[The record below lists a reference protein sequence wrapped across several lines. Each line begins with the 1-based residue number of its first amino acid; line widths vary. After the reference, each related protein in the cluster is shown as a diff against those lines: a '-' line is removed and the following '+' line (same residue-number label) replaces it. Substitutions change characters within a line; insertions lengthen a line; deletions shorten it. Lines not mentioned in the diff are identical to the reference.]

1 MVIKNFMPALLT
13 IILLMSFT
21 ACAADSDLPVDASTA
36 SDITTTAETAAIDAT
51 NVLDLFETKDYEKAA
66 FKIWTSNAVNFALSL
81 RQAPDDHMDGERIN
95 DALYTRD
102 RLIEQKY
109 NVIFEYTLVEP
120 DAEFQLF
127 NKASKVI
134 LAGDD
139 SIDLIFGNMQVYAV
153 NFITN
158 KMILNMNT
166 IPEIDL
172 TQEWWQ
178 QTAVRDLK
186 VGDTMLLAT
195 GDITPRYVFSTFIML
210 FNQKLFTDRNIE
222 FPYQAVNDG
231 KWTMDM
237 MLGIVKGA
245 LTDLDGNGKYDMND
259 FYGMTNEGWA
269 YPFYNGFNETVLS
282 INSGSAVLSCDTEEA
297 YNKMSKISELFALK
311 DVFTKNITTQYDF
324 SDIFERDQ
332 ALLCSQTTS
341 NLYLLTDMKSDFGVL
356 PLPKYNEAQDKYYT
370 FVNGYGATAVM
381 IPITVQDTSRVGT
394 LTEATAALSRYI
406 VTPAAYEVTLL
417 TKQTRDEES
426 VEMLKLAARGAM
438 YDMSGFFGWGKLQSN
453 VGSLML
459 EGKTNFAS
467 SIAKVKDIA
476 ISQANESITLF
487 SDVSR

>member
-1 MVIKNFMPALLT
+1 MIIKKISYALLAFVLS
-13 IILLMSFT
+13 ISFT
-21 ACAADSDLPVDASTA
+21 ACAIDSDSPAESETA
-36 SDITTTAETAAIDAT
+36 NDITTTAETTAIDAT
-51 NVLDLFETKDYEKAA
+51 NVLDLFETKDYKKAM
-66 FKIWTSNAVNFALSL
+66 FKIWTSNVVNFALSL

-120 DAEFQLF
+120 DADFQLF

-139 SIDLIFGNMQVYAV
+139 SIDLIFGNMQVYAI

-158 KMILNMNT
+158 KMILNMNN

-186 VGDTMLLAT
+186 VGSTMLLAT

-210 FNQKLFTDRNIE
+210 FNQKLFNDRNIE
-222 FPYQAVNDG
+222 FPYQAVKDG
-231 KWTMDM
+231 KWIMDM
-237 MLGIVKGA
+237 MLGIIKGA
-245 LTDLDGNGKYDMND
+245 LTDLNGDSKYDMND

-282 INSGSAVLSCDTEEA
+282 INSGSAVLSCETETA
-297 YNKMSKISELFALK
+297 YNKMSKISELFALE
-311 DVFTKNITTQYDF
+311 DVFTKNVKTQYDF

-332 ALLCSQTTS
+332 ALLCSQTAS
-341 NLYLLTDMKSDFGVL
+341 NLYLLTDMESDFGVL
-356 PLPKYNEAQDKYYT
+356 PLPKYEEAQDKYYS

-394 LTEATAALSRYI
+394 LTEATAALSRYT

-426 VEMLKLAARGAM
+426 VDMLKIVAEGAM
-438 YDMSGFFGWGKLQSN
+438 YDMSGFFGWGNLQSTVN
-453 VGSLML
+453 SLML
-459 EGKTNFAS
+459 QGKTEFAS
-467 SIAKVKDIA
+467 SIAEAKDNA
-476 ISQANESITLF
+476 LSKANESITLF
-487 SDVSR
+487 SDVS

>member
-1 MVIKNFMPALLT
+1 MYKKYLSAVLALVLT
-13 IILLMSFT
+13 LSFS
-21 ACAADSDLPVDASTA
+21 ACLDDSESDNAEITPDSVTYAS
-36 SDITTTAETAAIDAT
+36 ETEATDAT
-51 NVLDLFETKDYEKAA
+51 NVLDLFKTTDYENTA
-66 FKIWTSNAVNFALSL
+66 FKIWTSNVVNSSLNL

-102 RLIEQKY
+102 RSIEQKF
-109 NVIFEYTLVEP
+109 NVVFEYTLVEP

-158 KMILNMNT
+158 KLILNMNN
-166 IPEIDL
+166 ISEIDL
-172 TQEWWQ
+172 TKEWWQ

-210 FNQKLFTDRNIE
+210 FNQKLFNDRNIE
-222 FPYQAVNDG
+222 FPYKAVDDG

-237 MLGIVKGA
+237 MQGIVKGT
-245 LTDLDGNGKYDMND
+245 LTDLDGNSKYDKND

-282 INSGSAVLSCDTEEA
+282 IGSGEAVLSCESENA
-297 YNKMSKISELFALK
+297 YDKLSKISELFALP

-324 SDIFERDQ
+324 SDIFEKDQ
-332 ALLCSQTTS
+332 ALLCSQTAS
-341 NLYLLTDMKSDFGVL
+341 NLYLLTDMVSDFGVL
-356 PLPKYNEAQDKYYT
+356 PLPKYDETQDKYYT
-370 FVNGYGATAVM
+370 FVNGYGATAIM
-381 IPITVQDTSRVGT
+381 IPISVADTSRAGT
-394 LTEATAALSRYI
+394 LTEATAALSRYT

-426 VEMLKLAARGAM
+426 VEMLKLAAEGAM
-438 YDMSGFFGWGKLQSN
+438 YDMSGFFGWGGLQN
-453 VGSLML
+453 TLNTLML
-459 EGKTNFAS
+459 QGKTTFAS
-467 SIAKVKDIA
+467 SIAKVKEN
-476 ISQANESITLF
+476 SLKQANESIILF
-487 SDVSR
+487 KGIN

>member
-1 MVIKNFMPALLT
+1 MVIKYLSALLALVFT
-13 IILLMSFT
+13 LSFSS
-21 ACAADSDLPVDASTA
+21 CSVDSDPKEGE
-36 SDITTTAETAAIDAT
+36 TTANEVTYAAETEAIDST
-51 NVLDLFETKDYEKAA
+51 NVLDLFKSIDYENSA
-66 FKIWTSNAVNFALSL
+66 FKIWTSNVINSSLNL

-139 SIDLIFGNMQVYAV
+139 AIDLIFGNMQVYAI

-158 KMILNMNT
+158 KLILNMNN
-166 IPEIDL
+166 IEEIDL
-172 TQEWWQ
+172 SKEWWQ

-186 VGDTMLLAT
+186 VGNAMLLAT

-210 FNQKLFTDRNIE
+210 FNQKLFSDRNIE
-222 FPYQAVNDG
+222 FPYKAVDDG

-237 MLGIVKGA
+237 MLNTVKDT
-245 LTDLDGNGKYDMND
+245 LTDLDGNGKYDIND

-282 INSGSAVLSCDTEEA
+282 IGSGEAVLSCETESA
-297 YNKMSKISELFALK
+297 YDKLSKISELFALR
-311 DVFTKNITTQYDF
+311 DVFSKNITTQYDF
-324 SDIFERDQ
+324 SDIFESDQ
-332 ALLCSQTTS
+332 ALLCSQTAT
-341 NLYLLTDMKSDFGVL
+341 NLYLLTDMESDFGVL
-356 PLPKYNEAQDKYYT
+356 PLPKYDETQDKYYS
-370 FVNGYGATAVM
+370 FVNGYCATAVM
-381 IPITVQDTSRVGT
+381 IPISVADKSRAGT
-394 LTEATAALSRYI
+394 LTEATAALSRYT

-426 VEMLKLAARGAM
+426 VEMLKLAAEGAM
-438 YDMSGFFGWGKLQSN
+438 YDMSGFFGWGGLQNSLN
-453 VGSLML
+453 GLML
-459 EGKTNFAS
+459 QGKTTFAS
-467 SIAKVKDIA
+467 SIAKVKEN
-476 ISQANESITLF
+476 SLKQANESLILF
-487 SDVSR
+487 QGIE